1 MGVHVVA
8 RQAPRS
14 TATVFSLSSAS
25 SPILQI
31 ISSTLDNTL
40 RLDYQAEGK
49 PHSFASFH
57 FPGTNPFS
65 SETWVQLAVSLE
77 PDRLTFF
84 VDCQEAAVLLI
95 ESENKINL
103 ELPQDVLITLGSTLG
118 KRDSKFSGY
127 LKTAKLSLKAYPRR
141 PWICNNLTEV
151 ESLVPSYQIKVVWPF
166 SSDINKVEENDRLK
180 KLERRMGELARVLD
194 MVQNEI
200 DKLQKDDRLQ
210 KLEKRTEEVARVL
223 DIVKDEPC
231 CPQPCPPQPCCP
243 QPCCPQP
250 CCPQPC
256 PPQRCTEAKVPDCQT
271 PACNPCPPQPRPP
284 QVCPTQNCKEEN
296 VPDCQRRACDGGNRE
311 CSACSEENVPEVCEQ
326 QPTSCVVNGYDFP
339 NGAVIPGGDPCQECR
354 CVDGNM
360 ACSPVRCPALSCHNP
375 VRHTGECCPQC
386 EQCKF
391 QSKVYVNGETFTSK
405 RHPCLQCHCS
415 AGQVS
420 CEHMA
425 ASCPTPQCTHPAKH
439 RRQCCPTCSKCE
451 YERRVYTD
459 GTAFTSAG
467 SGSCLQCRCKGG
479 NVLCSEEKCP
489 PVHCSNPVRDPHHC
503 CPVCK
508 SCIIDGVEYE
518 EGSKWQPE
526 GLCSSC
532 TCVDGETLCTPTPC
546 PPTNC
551 HHPTTITGSCCSVCD
566 SCTYNQHVYSNGQR
580 FTLPDHPC
588 YICTCQDGT
597 VQCETQLCPPLN
609 CRGSYTPPGEC
620 CPRCPG
626 I

>member
-1 MGVHVVA
+1 MSCSCFQGQKGLHIICEPWQFIIYDLAPPDTHSPGSWTKSCHLHNALPNKANNRSQDQTYHHPRYIQTDQLQTAVVLHSTRSA
-8 RQAPRS
+8 RD
-14 TATVFSLSSAS
+14 VKSAS
-25 SPILQI
+25 Q
-31 ISSTLDNTL
+31 
-40 RLDYQAEGK
+40 
-49 PHSFASFH
+49 
-57 FPGTNPFS
+57 
-65 SETWVQLAVSLE
+65 
-77 PDRLTFF
+77 
-84 VDCQEAAVLLI
+84 
-95 ESENKINL
+95 
-103 ELPQDVLITLGSTLG
+103 
-118 KRDSKFSGY
+118 
-127 LKTAKLSLKAYPRR
+127 
-141 PWICNNLTEV
+141 
-151 ESLVPSYQIKVVWPF
+151 
-166 SSDINKVEENDRLK
+166 VEENGRLK

-194 MVQNEI
+194 MVKNEI
-200 DKLQKDDRLQ
+200 DKLQRGERLQ

-223 DIVKDEPC
+223 DMVKDENEKLKSFLKECKKGDSSSVYRIYPILSFFPCPPQPC

-250 CCPQPC
+250 CPPQLCPPQPCPPQPCPPQPCCPQPC
-256 PPQRCTEAKVPDCQT
+256 PPQSCTEAKVPDCQT

-311 CSACSEENVPEVCEQ
+311 CPACSEENVPEVCEQ

-391 QSKVYVNGETFTSK
+391 QSKVYENGETFTSK

-467 SGSCLQCRCKGG
+467 SGPCLQCRCKFFAVSLFRVEMYFAKKSS
-479 NVLCSEEKCP
+479 VLLSTAPTLLET
-489 PVHCSNPVRDPHHC
+489 H
-503 CPVCK
+503 
-508 SCIIDGVEYE
+508 IIA
-518 EGSKWQPE
+518 
-526 GLCSSC
+526 
-532 TCVDGETLCTPTPC
+532 
-546 PPTNC
+546 
-551 HHPTTITGSCCSVCD
+551 
-566 SCTYNQHVYSNGQR
+566 
-580 FTLPDHPC
+580 
-588 YICTCQDGT
+588 
-597 VQCETQLCPPLN
+597 VQ
-609 CRGSYTPPGEC
+609 SAKVA
-620 CPRCPG
+620 
-626 I
+626 